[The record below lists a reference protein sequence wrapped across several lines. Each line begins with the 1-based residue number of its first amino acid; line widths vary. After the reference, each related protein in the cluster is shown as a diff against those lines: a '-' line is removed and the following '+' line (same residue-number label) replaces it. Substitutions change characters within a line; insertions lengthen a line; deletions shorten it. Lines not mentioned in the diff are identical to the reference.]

1 MGRRPKDAPR
11 YEDLIDQIIAEYQA
25 GKSLRDIARPPERKI
40 TTPTVKEWLARA
52 GVKTRSTGEGTRLRL
67 QREGGRLLRDVSEEQ
82 LRTLYLEELWSPH
95 RIAQHLGV
103 DRGVIELRIRKY
115 GLVRSK
121 EQKAQARKVSSRL
134 RKDTCTERY
143 GGISPNYS
151 QEVRDRTAKTN
162 TELYGAANP
171 FATEHVKERIEA
183 THLARRGVVNP
194 AWDPDV
200 IEKRRATNRERY
212 GADHHRQAS
221 WDERTKKVLSS
232 RGSLESFLD
241 DTGLDTVLGIA
252 RELGVDTTTIQLRLH
267 HFDLWGRINHRYR
280 PKSR

>member
-1 MGRRPKDAPR
+1 LRR
-11 YEDLIDQIIAEYQA
+11 
-25 GKSLRDIARPPERKI
+25 
-40 TTPTVKEWLARA
+40 
-52 GVKTRSTGEGTRLRL
+52 
-67 QREGGRLLRDVSEEQ
+67 
-82 LRTLYLEELWSPH
+82 LYLDELWSPY

-103 DRGVIELRIRKY
+103 DPGVVALRMHKY
-115 GLVRSK
+115 GLARTE
-121 EQKAQARKVSSRL
+121 EQKARAREVSSRL

-151 QEVRDRTAKTN
+151 QEVRDRTAATN

-171 FATEHVKERIEA
+171 FATKHGKERIEA

-194 AWDPDV
+194 AQDPDV

-212 GADHHRQAS
+212 GADHHRQAN

-232 RGSLESFLD
+232 RESLASFLD

-252 RELGVDTTTIQLRLH
+252 HELGVDTTTIQLRLH
-267 HFDLWGRINHRYR
+267 HFDLWGQIDNRYR
-280 PKSR
+280 TKSP